1 MFTGIITDIGTITA
15 LAAGSAEIACHY
27 DHAGIALGASIACDG
42 CCLTVTTCT
51 TLTAS
56 KAEKEATATTV
67 EDAATAEAGPTRFT
81 VDISPE
87 TKRVTTLDN
96 WHIGQKINLERALKM
111 GDEFGGH
118 IVSGHVDGIATILA
132 VEPEGNSIR
141 YRLAAPAALGK
152 FIAPK
157 GSVTLNGVSLTVNEV
172 SGDNFTVTIIPHTA
186 AETNWQFAK
195 AGSRL
200 NLEVDLLARYAL
212 RAAERAAE

>member
-15 LAAGSAEIACHY
+15 IDDGRVEIACHY

-42 CCLTVTTCT
+42 CCLTVTSC
-51 TLTAS
+51 
-56 KAEKEATATTV
+56 KAADATT
-67 EDAATAEAGPTRFT
+67 AATSHEAGPTRFT
-81 VDISPE
+81 VDVSPE

-96 WHIGQKINLERALKM
+96 WQIGQKINLERALKM

-118 IVSGHVDGIATILA
+118 IVSGHVDGIATIQA
-132 VEPEGNSIR
+132 MEAEGNSVR
-141 YRLAAPAALGK
+141 YRLAAPAELAR

-157 GSVTLNGVSLTVNEV
+157 GSVTLNGVSLTVNDT
-172 SGDNFTVTIIPHTA
+172 SGDEFTVTIIPHTA

-195 AGSRL
+195 TGSRL

-212 RAAERAAE
+212 RGAEYAKQQLSTNQPG